1 VLYYSIKPYA
11 KREEV
16 KEIYAN
22 FPASLK
28 NNSFAKEIDF
38 YISELLLG
46 SKIPGFILYDSSDN
60 IIQYKE
66 IKGKVILID
75 FWASW
80 CIPCRKKNIELIDLY
95 DKYKIYGFEIVSIS
109 LDNVRNLWT
118 NAITEDKMKW
128 INVSDLKGWKSELIK
143 DYLIQSIPYNI
154 LVNNKGIIIAKNVWG
169 SQIIPYLIE

>member
-1 VLYYSIKPYA
+1 L
-11 KREEV
+11 
-16 KEIYAN
+16 
-22 FPASLK
+22 
-28 NNSFAKEIDF
+28 
-38 YISELLLG
+38 
-46 SKIPGFILYDSSDN
+46 DSSD
-60 IIQYKE
+60 
-66 IKGKVILID
+66 
-75 FWASW
+75 
-80 CIPCRKKNIELIDLY
+80 